1 MMQEFVQEIKNTVSK
16 NLKGVHTAMPGEI
29 LSYDPATGLAT
40 VQPKMKY
47 KKPDG
52 TTIDFPQ
59 VTGAG
64 IAVLRDQ
71 AILYHKDVGL
81 VSEVFTPQVLNKIPA
96 AHLAIGHV
104 RYSTTGATA
113 KKTPSRC
120 LIIVGEQSLDYWMY
134 GQETSTDL
142 SFDMTNA
149 MCIPGLFA
157 KANSV
162 AGEAY
167 NQNAIIVD
175 VNGTRLT
182 VKGGS
187 VQVDAATITMN
198 GNVTVNGNFTTQGG
212 VVNLN

>member
-1 MMQEFVQEIKNTVSK
+1 
-16 NLKGVHTAMPGEI
+16 
-29 LSYDPATGLAT
+29 
-40 VQPKMKY
+40 
-47 KKPDG
+47 
-52 TTIDFPQ
+52 
-59 VTGAG
+59 
-64 IAVLRDQ
+64 
-71 AILYHKDVGL
+71 
-81 VSEVFTPQVLNKIPA
+81 
-96 AHLAIGHV
+96 
-104 RYSTTGATA
+104 
-113 KKTPSRC
+113 
-120 LIIVGEQSLDYWMY
+120 MY

-167 NQNAIIVD
+167 NQNAVIVD

-198 GNVTVNGNFTTQGG
+198 GNVTVKGNFTTQGG

>member
-59 VTGAG
+59 VNGVPVWFPQGNNQKAT
-64 IAVLRDQ
+64 IAYPVKPGD
-71 AILYHKDVGL
+71 G
-81 VSEVFTPQVLNKIPA
+81 
-96 AHLAIGHV
+96 
-104 RYSTTGATA
+104 
-113 KKTPSRC
+113 C